1 MKRKSIKFFS
11 LVCLIIS
18 ILSNI
23 LPTISLAAGVRGTF
37 EVYNISSNIRTTVN
51 NEEWGI
57 TSKKLH
63 DSTTNKWKTAFCVE
77 LRSRIVYW
85 K

>member
-1 MKRKSIKFFS
+1 MKGKNIKIFSII
-11 LVCLIIS
+11 CLIIS
-18 ILSNI
+18 LLSNI
-23 LPTISLAAGVRGTF
+23 LPIVSLAAGGRGTF

-57 TSKKLH
+57 TSKKIH

-77 LRSRIVYW
+77 LRSRIIYGE
-85 K
+85 